1 MKAKTTPNVEGTC
14 MSLKEY
20 QLLYNELEDNVAG
33 KKNSNRT
40 MPKATA
46 ISEKGLVLFLLVS
59 LCVLY
64 Y

>member
-1 MKAKTTPNVEGTC
+1 MKAKTTSNVEGTC

-33 KKNSNRT
+33 KKILIESCPR
-40 MPKATA
+40 PA

-59 LCVLY
+59 LFVLY

>member
-20 QLLYNELEDNVAG
+20 QLLYNELEGNVAG
-33 KKNSNRT
+33 KNSNGI

-46 ISEKGLVLFLLVS
+46 ISEKGLYCF
-59 LCVLY
+59 C
-64 Y
+64 